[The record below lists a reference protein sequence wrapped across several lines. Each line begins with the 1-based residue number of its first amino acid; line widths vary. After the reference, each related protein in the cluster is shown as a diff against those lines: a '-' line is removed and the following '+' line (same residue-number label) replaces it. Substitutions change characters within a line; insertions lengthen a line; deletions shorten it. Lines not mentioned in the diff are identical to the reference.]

1 MKMWARMVVGIV
13 LVSTVAGC
21 RAATQVIEEPRAD
34 FDIPTGGNRGYVI
47 GTPPTL
53 SDARKMTRQM
63 VEAEVETP
71 PLVRGGGAPPA
82 ELSEATPSEADM
94 SEQAA
99 GETGEGSAVQA
110 STTYTVQQGETLWS
124 IAAKPEVFGDAT
136 QWRRLYRM
144 NQDILK
150 SPNRLRPG
158 MTIKIP
164 EGGSRGSAATASS
177 EPAATFT
184 K

>member
-1 MKMWARMVVGIV
+1 MKTLTRIVMGIA

-34 FDIPTGGNRGYVI
+34 FDIPTGGNRGYLV
-47 GTPPTL
+47 GTPPVL
-53 SDARKMTRQM
+53 SDARKTTRQM

-71 PLVRGGGAPPA
+71 ALARSGGAPPA

-94 SEQAA
+94 
-99 GETGEGSAVQA
+99 
-110 STTYTVQQGETLWS
+110 
-124 IAAKPEVFGDAT
+124 
-136 QWRRLYRM
+136 
-144 NQDILK
+144 N
-150 SPNRLRPG
+150 
-158 MTIKIP
+158 
-164 EGGSRGSAATASS
+164 